1 MADELNPPHVPDY
14 YRAFRTRSDCREANR
29 RTKDVSTKYE
39 HVNKFWVVT
48 AISQCADLKVKYS
61 EILNNKQSEESFIM
75 KVFFRCCPFSKAET
89 SMSYSTMH
97 SRMENLESLAWEIQK
112 TQFQFDRIYTP
123 TIKDGG
129 WKKKKPCPWS
139 WNPDASLVTRSP
151 VDTPIPSTASE
162 GTQNQSVSPD
172 ADVPLM
178 GNEVGRST
186 PNTINQ

>member
-1 MADELNPPHVPDY
+1 MAN
-14 YRAFRTRSDCREANR
+14 ANSGFSLGNIR
-29 RTKDVSTKYE
+29 
-39 HVNKFWVVT
+39 
-48 AISQCADLKVKYS
+48 
-61 EILNNKQSEESFIM
+61 
-75 KVFFRCCPFSKAET
+75 VFFRCCPFSKAET

-123 TIKDGG
+123 TIK
-129 WKKKKPCPWS
+129 
-139 WNPDASLVTRSP
+139 VTRSP